1 MVINHFPELI
11 LHFVEFFEID
21 RCMYQKQVKHNNPKI
36 LEEKKIC
43 TEDYKLT
50 NEKKIFNQTVKERES
65 QFQQQIIK

>member
-1 MVINHFPELI
+1 MVINQFPELI

-50 NEKKIFNQTVKERES
+50 NEKKYLTRL
-65 QFQQQIIK
+65 

>member
-11 LHFVEFFEID
+11 LHIVEFFEID
-21 RCMYQKQVKHNNPKI
+21 RCMYQKQVKHKNPKI

-50 NEKKIFNQTVKERES
+50 NEKKIFN
-65 QFQQQIIK
+65 